1 MSILKLS
8 DLKVGGRVI
17 GIKDYMNRNLVGLKG
32 TILRIGNS
40 ISSTIHIRWDKDM
53 DGHDCDGL
61 CKDGYGWEVHNRHIR
76 LLPQNDIIQKLK
88 ESMLR

>member
-1 MSILKLS
+1 MTKFKI
-8 DLKVGGRVI
+8 GARVI
-17 GIKDYMNRNLVGLKG
+17 GIKDVNGKGLVGLKG
-32 TILRIGNS
+32 TILHNYAF
-40 ISSTIHIRWDKDM
+40 STAIKWDKDM
-53 DGHDCDGL
+53 GGHDCDGL